1 MKQFLAN
8 GRMFFVGVVG
18 SQGELFVV
26 SSAGN
31 PSGRF
36 VENSMIFQ

>member
-1 MKQFLAN
+1 MKQFLPN
-8 GRMFFVGVVG
+8 GRVFFLGVVG

-31 PSGRF
+31 PFGQF
-36 VENSMIFQ
+36 VESSKKF